1 MKSGYSKYTKKNNIF
16 FLIKLYYVKGG
27 SGDISGLFSKSW
39 FQGIVVVVQHALQYN
54 G

>member
-1 MKSGYSKYTKKNNIF
+1 MY
-16 FLIKLYYVKGG
+16 KGG

>member
-1 MKSGYSKYTKKNNIF
+1 MQMHVQLNISNF
-16 FLIKLYYVKGG
+16 FRIRLYILGG